1 MLEKLPA
8 YWYRYVVRFARLRFL
23 TSTATGQAI
32 MDSVK
37 LKSVAAPGPFGVN
50 ETKPAPSFAL
60 LPIIRGCV
68 QSELA
73 NLYIKKGDTSRT
85 VLAIFPS

>member
-8 YWYRYVVRFARLRFL
+8 YWYRYVVRPARLRFF

-37 LKSVAAPGPFGVN
+37 LKSVAAPGPLGVN

-60 LPIIRGCV
+60 LPMIRGCIW
-68 QSELA
+68 Q
-73 NLYIKKGDTSRT
+73 TC
-85 VLAIFPS
+85 

>member
-1 MLEKLPA
+1 M
-8 YWYRYVVRFARLRFL
+8 